1 MHLSYLRWQNIA
13 AMDLIDYKARYG
25 RGALRSLS
33 IRTGLGDYI
42 YQLSSGA
49 KACSLTR
56 AELLKRYKPRL
67 NLVALMKMRERLG
80 KSNSNGKPAAPKRRR
95 TRVAT

>member
-1 MHLSYLRWQNIA
+1 
-13 AMDLIDYKARYG
+13 MDLIDYKTRYG

-49 KACSLTR
+49 KACSLSR
-56 AELLKRYKPRL
+56 AELLKRFEPRL
-67 NLVALMKMRERLG
+67 NVLALMKMRERLG
-80 KSNSNGKPAAPKRRR
+80 KSNGKPKRRLVR
-95 TRVAT
+95 GAP